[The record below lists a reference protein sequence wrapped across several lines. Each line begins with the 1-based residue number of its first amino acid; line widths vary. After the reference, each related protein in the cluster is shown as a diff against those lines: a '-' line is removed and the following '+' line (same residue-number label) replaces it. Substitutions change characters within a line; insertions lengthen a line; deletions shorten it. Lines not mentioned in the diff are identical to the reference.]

1 MALFLP
7 DYLSSRPSHYTK
19 KFNQQFDFAVEY
31 TYIPTNYH
39 LLKTLQSSL
48 IEVVTYYYFSF
59 PLWFVIQY

>member
-7 DYLSSRPSHYTK
+7 DYLLSRPSHYTK
-19 KFNQQFDFAVEY
+19 KFNQKFDFAVEY

-48 IEVVTYYYFSF
+48 IEVVIYYYFSF
-59 PLWFVIQY
+59 HYSL